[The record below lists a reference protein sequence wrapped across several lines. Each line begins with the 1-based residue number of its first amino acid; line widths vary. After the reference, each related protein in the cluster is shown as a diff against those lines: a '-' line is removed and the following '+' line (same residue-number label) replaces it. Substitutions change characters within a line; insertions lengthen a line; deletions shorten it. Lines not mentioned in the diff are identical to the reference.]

1 MTVQAK
7 HNPVVSRRLAQ
18 YAAACDWD
26 GMLSYLQGLTHS
38 QFRAAGLA
46 LEHEVLPCLSH
57 DDFWTC
63 FLHIVPEESK
73 AYLMTFLKAA
83 VRNYREGRL
92 KMEHPA
98 LHEFGKLVVSEER
111 LVDERKFLQTCLPV
125 VRSVEEVTALLNCFG
140 VEEPQRII
148 AYLLPVNTPECY
160 FVLFQLLRKMDHVPV
175 LLTGICTKLMR
186 EGSDMAFNLVS
197 ILKCYFDL
205 PQVKGAFSLKLD
217 AYELSRIETSFEAF
231 RAILTRV

>member
-18 YAAACDWD
+18 YAGACDWD

-98 LHEFGKLVVSEER
+98 LHEFGK
-111 LVDERKFLQTCLPV
+111 
-125 VRSVEEVTALLNCFG
+125 
-140 VEEPQRII
+140 
-148 AYLLPVNTPECY
+148 
-160 FVLFQLLRKMDHVPV
+160 
-175 LLTGICTKLMR
+175 
-186 EGSDMAFNLVS
+186 
-197 ILKCYFDL
+197 
-205 PQVKGAFSLKLD
+205 
-217 AYELSRIETSFEAF
+217 
-231 RAILTRV
+231 